1 VNFIAGQEA
10 GTKAE
15 HIRYAT
21 NGRYA
26 SERMLMIGD
35 ALGDLKAA
43 QDNNA
48 LFFPIVP
55 GKEEQSWERFYE
67 QGSEMFFNGSFA
79 GAYQQELLKEF
90 NAALPARAPW
100 QK

>member
-1 VNFIAGQEA
+1 
-10 GTKAE
+10 
-15 HIRYAT
+15 
-21 NGRYA
+21 
-26 SERMLMIGD
+26 MIGD

-43 QDNNA
+43 RDNNA

-55 GKEEQSWERFYE
+55 GREEQSWERFYE
-67 QGSEMFFNGSFA
+67 QDSEMFFNGTFT

-90 NAALPARAPW
+90 DAALPAKAPW